1 MFMSV
6 EFALTLAVMIFSLG
20 ALGVM
25 LRRDPLVM
33 FICIEMMFNAANFAL
48 VAISQYLGLIE
59 GQALVFIVIA
69 VAAAEVAVG
78 LAIIIAIFR
87 NEKHVDV
94 DAISQLRG

>member
-1 MFMSV
+1 MFLSI
-6 EFALTLAVMIFSLG
+6 EFALTLSVIIFSLG

-33 FICIEMMFNAANFAL
+33 FICIEMMFNAANLAL
-48 VAISQYLGLIE
+48 VAISRYLGLIE
-59 GQALVFIVIA
+59 GHALVFIVIA

-87 NEKHVDV
+87 TEKRVDV
-94 DAISQLRG
+94 DNLSQLRG